1 MPAITKLLVA
11 NRGEIACRVI
21 GTARAKGYR
30 TVAIYSEA
38 DADALHVRLADEAV
52 LIGPGPAA
60 QSYLD
65 IERVIGAARRTGA
78 DALHPGY
85 GFLSERATFAEACAA
100 AGLTFVG
107 PDPEAIRIMGDKA
120 ESKRRMS
127 EAGVP
132 CVPGYLGDDQADD
145 VFRREAERIGYPIMV
160 KASAGGGGR
169 GMRLVH
175 ESGAL
180 SAALKS
186 ARSEAHAAF
195 GDGRLLLER
204 AVVEP
209 RHVEIQVFGDRHG
222 NVIHL
227 GERDCSVQRRHQK
240 VVEEAPSP
248 AVDAELRARVGRAAV
263 RAAAAIGYVGAGTV
277 EFLLAPDGAFYFL
290 EMNTRLQVEH
300 PVTEMVTG
308 VDLVALQLIVA
319 EGKPLPLA
327 QEAVALS
334 GHAIEV
340 RLYAEDPAGDFLP
353 QTGEIAVWQPAT
365 GDGVRIDHGLR
376 VGAAVSPFYD
386 PMLAKLIAWGPDRDE
401 ARRRLLRC
409 VEDSRLFGVATNR
422 AFLAATLR
430 NPEFAAGQATTGFIA
445 RQFPNG
451 FLADSPPAWAPAL
464 AAALFADSQGSG
476 WRSNRWSSHLIKL
489 ASPAGETEWRAARR
503 GAAWEVASGD
513 TAFAIQLLGREAADV
528 VVLIDGHR
536 FRLGAHVELVDVSRV
551 QLDLNGTIHTF
562 EDRSL
567 AQPVSLQ
574 DAGAGGALRAPM
586 NGAVTQV
593 FVSVGDPVKRGQPLL
608 VLEAMK
614 MEHSILAPVDGF
626 IEAIAV
632 VKGAQVATRD
642 TLVVITTVLAA

>member
-1 MPAITKLLVA
+1 MPAIQKLLVA

-21 GTARAKGYR
+21 ATARAKGYR
-30 TVAIYSEA
+30 TVAIYSDA

-65 IERVIGAARRTGA
+65 IDRVIAAARRTGA

-85 GFLSERATFAEACAA
+85 GFLSERAAFAEACAA
-100 AGLTFVG
+100 AGLIFVG
-107 PDPEAIRIMGDKA
+107 PDPDAIRIMGDKA
-120 ESKRRMS
+120 ESKRRMT

-132 CVPGYLGDDQADD
+132 CVPGYLGDDQTDS
-145 VFRREAERIGYPIMV
+145 VFIREAERIGYPIMV

-186 ARSEAHAAF
+186 ARSEAQAAF

-248 AVDAELRARVGRAAV
+248 AVNAELRARMGQAAV

-300 PVTEMVTG
+300 PVTEMITG
-308 VDLVALQLIVA
+308 LDLVALQLIVA
-319 EGKPLPLA
+319 EGKPLPVV
-327 QEAVALS
+327 QDAVTFS

-353 QTGEIAVWQPAT
+353 QTGDVAVWDPAT

-386 PMLAKLIAWGPDRDE
+386 PMLAKLIAWGRDRDE

-409 VEDSRLFGVATNR
+409 IEDTRLFGVATNR
-422 AFLAATLR
+422 AFLTATLR
-430 NPEFAAGQATTGFIA
+430 NPEFAAGRATTGFIA
-445 RQFPNG
+445 RQFPDG
-451 FLADSPPAWAPAL
+451 FTTDSPPAWAPAL
-464 AAALFADSQGSG
+464 AAALFADGQGTG

-489 ASPAGETEWRAARR
+489 ASSAGEYEWRAARR
-503 GAAWEVASGD
+503 NTTWEVASGGA
-513 TAFAIQLLGREAADV
+513 AFAIQLLHRAAANV
-528 VVLIDGHR
+528 VVLIDGRR
-536 FRLGAHVELVDVSRV
+536 FSLGAHVALEEVPRI
-551 QLDLNGTIHTF
+551 QLDLNGTILTY

-567 AQPVSLQ
+567 AQPASAQ
-574 DAGAGGALRAPM
+574 DARAGGAIRAPM
-586 NGAVTQV
+586 NGAVAQI
-593 FVSVGDPVKRGQPLL
+593 FVSVGDAVKRGQSLL

-614 MEHSILAPVDGF
+614 MEHSILAPIDGF
-626 IEAIAV
+626 VEAIAV
-632 VKGAQVATRD
+632 ATGAQVATRD
-642 TLVVITTVLAA
+642 TLVVITGELAA

>member
-1 MPAITKLLVA
+1 MPTIQKLLVA

-21 GTARAKGYR
+21 VTARAKGYR
-30 TVAIYSEA
+30 TVAIYSDA

-65 IERVIGAARRTGA
+65 IDRVIAAARRTGA

-85 GFLSERATFAEACAA
+85 GFLSERAAFAEACAA
-100 AGLTFVG
+100 AGLIFVG
-107 PDPEAIRIMGDKA
+107 PDPDAIRIMGDKA
-120 ESKRRMS
+120 ESKRRMI

-132 CVPGYLGDDQADD
+132 CVPGYLGDDQADS
-145 VFRREAERIGYPIMV
+145 VFVREAERIGYPIMV

-175 ESGAL
+175 EPGAL

-186 ARSEAHAAF
+186 ARSEAQAAF

-204 AVVEP
+204 AVAEP

-248 AVDAELRARVGRAAV
+248 AVNAELRARMGQAAV

-277 EFLLAPDGAFYFL
+277 EFLLAADGAFYFL

-300 PVTEMVTG
+300 PVTEMITG
-308 VDLVALQLIVA
+308 LDLVALQLIVA
-319 EGKPLPLA
+319 EGKPLPVV
-327 QEAVALS
+327 QDAVTFS

-353 QTGEIAVWQPAT
+353 QTGDIAVWDPAL

-376 VGAAVSPFYD
+376 VGATVSPFYD
-386 PMLAKLIAWGPDRDE
+386 PMLAKLIAWGTDRDE

-430 NPEFAAGQATTGFIA
+430 NPEFAAGRATTGFIA
-445 RQFPNG
+445 RQFPDG
-451 FLADSPPAWAPAL
+451 FAADSPPAWAPAL
-464 AAALFADSQGSG
+464 AAVLFAHGQGTG

-489 ASPAGETEWRAARR
+489 ASSAGESDWHAVRR
-503 GAAWEVASGD
+503 DSAWELTSG
-513 TAFAIQLLGREAADV
+513 TAAFAIQLLDRAAANV
-528 VVLIDGHR
+528 VVLIDGRR
-536 FRLGAHVELVDVSRV
+536 FSLGAHVELEEVPRV
-551 QLDLNGTIHTF
+551 QLDLQGTILTY

-567 AQPVSLQ
+567 VQPASAQ
-574 DAGAGGALRAPM
+574 DARAGGAIRAPM

-593 FVSVGDPVKRGQPLL
+593 FVSVGDAVKRGQSLL

-626 IEAIAV
+626 VEAIAV
-632 VKGAQVATRD
+632 ATGAQVATRD
-642 TLVVITTVLAA
+642 TLVVITGEVAA

>member
-1 MPAITKLLVA
+1 MPAIEKLLVA
-11 NRGEIACRVI
+11 NRGEIACRI
-21 GTARAKGYR
+21 IRTARAKGYR
-30 TVAIYSEA
+30 TVAIYS
-38 DADALHVRLADEAV
+38 DADANSLHVRLADEAV

-65 IERVIGAARRTGA
+65 IERVITAAQHTGA

-85 GFLSERATFAEACAA
+85 GFLSERAALAEACAA

-107 PDPEAIRIMGDKA
+107 PDPHAIRVMGDKA
-120 ESKRRMS
+120 ESKRRMTD
-127 EAGVP
+127 AGVP
-132 CVPGYLGDDQADD
+132 CVPGYLGEDQVES
-145 VFRREAERIGYPIMV
+145 VFVREAERIGYPIMV
-160 KASAGGGGR
+160 KATAGGGGR
-169 GMRLVH
+169 GMRLVN
-175 ESGAL
+175 EARAL
-180 SAALKS
+180 PTALQT
-186 ARSEAHAAF
+186 ARSEAQAAF

-248 AVDAELRARVGRAAV
+248 AVNAELRTRMGQAAV

-277 EFLLAPDGAFYFL
+277 EFLLAADGAFYFL

-308 VDLVALQLIVA
+308 LDLVALQLLVA
-319 EGKPLPLA
+319 EGKPLPIA
-327 QEAVALS
+327 QDAVTLS

-340 RLYAEDPAGDFLP
+340 RLYAEDPVNDFLP
-353 QTGEIAVWQPAT
+353 QTGDIAVWEPAL
-365 GDGVRIDHGLR
+365 GDGVRVDHGLR

-386 PMLAKLIAWGPDRDE
+386 PMLAKLIAWGADRDE

-409 VEDSRLFGVATNR
+409 VEDSRLFGVASNR

-430 NPEFAAGQATTGFIA
+430 NPEFAAGEATTGFIA
-445 RQFPNG
+445 RQFPEG
-451 FLADSPPAWAPAL
+451 FAADSSPAWAPAL
-464 AAALFADSQGSG
+464 AAALFADRQGSG
-476 WRSNRWSSHLIKL
+476 WRSNRWSSHLLRL
-489 ASPAGETEWRAARR
+489 ASAAGESEWRAARR
-503 GAAWEVASGD
+503 DATWKVTSAEAAFSIELLHRGAAN
-513 TAFAIQLLGREAADV
+513 TA
-528 VVLIDGHR
+528 VLIDGHR
-536 FRLGAHVELVDVSRV
+536 FNLGTHFKPGAAPHV
-551 QLDLNGTIHTF
+551 QLDLHGTIYTF

-567 AQPVSLQ
+567 APPASVQ
-574 DAGAGGALRAPM
+574 DAVAGGSLHAPM

-593 FVSVGDPVKRGQPLL
+593 FVSVGDPVKRGQPLM

-614 MEHSILAPVDGF
+614 MEHSMLAPIDGL
-626 IEAIAV
+626 IESITVA
-632 VKGAQVATRD
+632 KGAQVATRD
-642 TLVVITTVLAA
+642 ILIVITAEFAA